1 MITSELQ
8 MILDSSKAIKLHSE
22 CVLTVRE
29 IQTTGFVLLQFLNS
43 GTRQAAEKTLVD
55 QFSHVNRIFV
65 KGSIKANALLGEDVV
80 LGNIVEFSNYDT
92 SNLIVNLDDPFDLD
106 NVIRGLEQDKK
117 TDKNL
122 ESNIR
127 SLKFKVRMYSISQ
140 ASFIIATTNFKNKPL
155 EITEEKKSIIIQ

>member
-43 GTRQAAEKTLVD
+43 GTRAAAEKTLVD
-55 QFSHVNRIFV
+55 QFSQVPRIFV
-65 KGSIKANALLGEDVV
+65 KGSTKANALLGEDVV

-92 SNLIVNLDDPFDLD
+92 SNLMVNLDDPFDLE
-106 NVIRGLEQDKK
+106 NVVKGLDQDKK
-117 TDKNL
+117 MDKNL

-155 EITEEKKSIIIQ
+155 EITEEKKTIIIQ